1 MFQFDRK
8 AYEARVDWFRK
19 ARFGMFIHWGLY
31 SIPGRGEWV
40 RSNERMPEEDYMPFF
55 HTFSAPDFDPKGW
68 ARAAKQAGM
77 QYVVMTAKHH
87 DGFCL
92 FDSALTDFKSTTT
105 PFGRDAVAEFKPCKR
120 GIAGSPCERREG
132 FAAIRLDKS
141 VLFGNS
147 ADGSADNDRTVI
159 EPVGEEKVR
168 AVADDYVFFVFFFKV
183 AYRPQ
188 KLGFAFRKHEVF
200 CVSARLHRAI
210 GRKRGIFG
218 ICKIHIIRHL
228 HNYSLYII
236 LYKYINYNKNQEN
249 FLNALTFHCLFVKIK
264 GNKLKEISML
274 GYIMVFLVSM
284 VPVIELR
291 GAIPLGLYAYDL
303 QIVPVTLLSIVGNLL
318 PVPFLVLF
326 GGKVLHWLAG
336 FERFGKPFRKIL
348 ELGEKKVEKMNK
360 NAQRALFWGLFA
372 FVAIPLPGT
381 GAWTGSLIAITLG
394 LKLKKSFPP
403 IALGVLG
410 AGAIIV
416 TLFYLAPEAFMALIG

>member
-1 MFQFDRK
+1 
-8 AYEARVDWFRK
+8 
-19 ARFGMFIHWGLY
+19 
-31 SIPGRGEWV
+31 
-40 RSNERMPEEDYMPFF
+40 
-55 HTFSAPDFDPKGW
+55 
-68 ARAAKQAGM
+68 
-77 QYVVMTAKHH
+77 
-87 DGFCL
+87 
-92 FDSALTDFKSTTT
+92 
-105 PFGRDAVAEFKPCKR
+105 
-120 GIAGSPCERREG
+120 
-132 FAAIRLDKS
+132 
-141 VLFGNS
+141 
-147 ADGSADNDRTVI
+147 
-159 EPVGEEKVR
+159 
-168 AVADDYVFFVFFFKV
+168 
-183 AYRPQ
+183 
-188 KLGFAFRKHEVF
+188 
-200 CVSARLHRAI
+200 
-210 GRKRGIFG
+210 
-218 ICKIHIIRHL
+218 
-228 HNYSLYII
+228 
-236 LYKYINYNKNQEN
+236 
-249 FLNALTFHCLFVKIK
+249 
-264 GNKLKEISML
+264 ML